1 MKKILPIGN
10 DLETIPTQSPEAI
23 EYLQT
28 QAKKIS
34 AAPPTSWNKADFA
47 KPLELDEA
55 TVKKM
60 DLPGLKAMYQD
71 KFRLQ
76 VVEEEFQRLYRNTSF
91 TAEHGEIVSAGFKI
105 FGNSA
110 DGSPIMAAPV
120 GVYRAKGGASETE
133 ILKRI
138 VSWLD
143 QIYDYALREN
153 ADIQFV
159 GANVR
164 NFDMRYLAQRCL
176 INGIDL
182 PRCGLLASRYD
193 NRKYFDVLTAWTFDD
208 NKSSISLN
216 RLCQALGVKSPK
228 ADDEGEIHGGMVWD
242 IWNEKGEDGAAR
254 INRYNLRDVEVLEPL
269 YFKLIRLYGDSYY
282 A

>member
-1 MKKILPIGN
+1 MRKILPIGN
-10 DLETIPTQSPEAI
+10 DLETIPTQNPDNI

-34 AAPPTSWNKADFA
+34 VSAPSGWNKADFA
-47 KPLELDEA
+47 APLELDES

-60 DLPGLKAMYQD
+60 DLPGLKAMYID
-71 KFRLQ
+71 KFRLKF
-76 VVEEEFQRLYRNTSF
+76 VDDEFQRLYRNTSF
-91 TAEHGEIVSAGFKI
+91 TAEYGEIVSAGFKI
-105 FGNSA
+105 FGN
-110 DGSPIMAAPV
+110 DLNGDPIMPAPV
-120 GVYRAKGGASETE
+120 GVYREKGGASESE
-133 ILKRI
+133 ILTRI
-138 VSWLD
+138 VKWLD
-143 QIYDYALREN
+143 QIYDYSLQQN
-153 ADIQFV
+153 AEIQFV

-164 NFDMRYLAQRCL
+164 NFDMRFLAQRCL
-176 INGIDL
+176 INGVSL

-216 RLCQALGVKSPK
+216 RLCETLGVKSPK
-228 ADDEGEIHGGMVWD
+228 ADDEGEINGSMVWD
-242 IWNEKGEDGAAR
+242 IWNTGGADGAAR

-269 YFKLIRLYGDSYY
+269 YYKLIGLYGENYH